1 MKAGIIG
8 LGLMGGSL
16 GLALQEWGR
25 FKSVIGYD
33 HNALHAKLALTLGLV
48 DECVEFE
55 KILECDV
62 IFLAIPV
69 EGIIGC
75 LKKMTSIKKSA
86 TIIDLG
92 GAKVQ
97 IIHNIPKS

>member
-1 MKAGIIG
+1 
-8 LGLMGGSL
+8 
-16 GLALQEWGR
+16 

-33 HNALHAKLALTLGLV
+33 HNALHAKVALTLGVV
-48 DECVEFE
+48 DECVGFE

-92 GAKVQ
+92 GAKAQ
-97 IIHNIPKS
+97 IIRNIPKSIRKNFIAAHPMCGT